1 MRNPK
6 IILTAIL
13 TLAFFVF
20 AGVNGIVNSAPTKIN
35 EDIPVDAF
43 SGVKIAVPATVYLE
57 QGSQHSLR
65 IDADPSTLDKIEVS
79 VEDGYLEIKPAKYGD
94 NLNGKITI
102 YIVSPTYELV
112 SLSGSG
118 DVIAEKKIDSEEL
131 TLKLAGSGDMKF
143 EDLSAEEV
151 EIKVAGS
158 GNVYLAGQG
167 AEELEISIAGSGD
180 LNAENFKLSEFEGK
194 ISGSGSCKV
203 HVTEELS
210 ISIAGTGSV
219 YYRGNP
225 EINSSIAGSG
235 SVKSME

>member
-6 IILTAIL
+6 IVITAIL
-13 TLAFFVF
+13 TLAFFVI
-20 AGVNGIVNSAPTKIN
+20 AGMNGIVNSKPSKIN

-43 SGVKIAVPATVYLE
+43 TGVKIAIPATVYLE
-57 QGSQHSLR
+57 QGNQHSLR
-65 IDADPSTLDKIEVS
+65 IDADPSILDKIEVS
-79 VEDGYLEIKPAKYGD
+79 VTDGHLEIKPAKYGD
-94 NLNGKITI
+94 NLRGEIKV
-102 YIVSPTYELV
+102 YIVSPDYELV

-118 DVIAEKKIDSEEL
+118 DIIAEKAISSEEL

-143 EDLSAEEV
+143 EELSAEEV

-180 LNAENFKLSEFEGK
+180 LNAENFKLAGFEGK

-210 ISIAGTGSV
+210 ISIAGSGSV
-219 YYRGNP
+219 YYRGKP
-225 EINSSIAGSG
+225 EINSSVAGSG